1 MDTVVPEVIDV
12 SLNYG
17 KSLLNNNERHKAYS
31 VFTECL
37 NISQNTGHLT
47 SIAASLG
54 CMGLFY
60 MASNDITQS
69 VACYERVLEL
79 LNNVDENEAERK
91 ERNSKMKQ
99 KRRQIKADAFS
110 SIGSAML
117 KLRNFTKSMQCFQ
130 NYLQICEE
138 LADTRGKTMALGN
151 MGALQRN
158 LGHIKQ
164 AMEYFEKELQI
175 AEATGDKSLEFHAHT
190 NLGLCYRD
198 VGEYQKALRCY
209 EKSLAVAMVTGC
221 KEDEGGAYS
230 NLSNVYRY
238 LGDPVKALSY
248 SKKHLELATQLGDL
262 RGQFIASGGLGNAYC
277 ALGDFKSGSIFFH
290 ENANLA
296 RKMGDKALIARAE
309 HSLGLALSYR
319 EEYKESLTHHETAH
333 RLFKE
338 ARMRLPAYHAMLA
351 KAKCLRMLQDYK
363 GAMAIY
369 QTSITEYEE
378 IRAHLGK
385 QENLKISIGDLHI
398 IVYKALSY
406 TMFHAGQVQDAML
419 AEDRGRA
426 MALKD
431 LLYHKFNVK
440 TVYKRSTAPSK
451 DVNSVSKFLGEL
463 RGDPDLTTVMYSFF
477 NGQMFIWVISH
488 SRVDCV
494 LPWPEREGQKYRALM
509 ELVETSLDEIRQG
522 VREHGMVEDRLLL
535 ASETD
540 NCEDI
545 FAIQESLSLPWNLSE
560 KGTTDPKTCNVQSTR
575 EEMSRKTVSK
585 ASSKP
590 VDVSHP
596 GSSLR
601 QLYDI
606 LIKPV
611 GHLIQGNKL
620 LIIPEAM
627 LYRLPFS
634 ALLDGEGTFLSKKFC
649 IQVCTSLETLTL
661 ISKRTKREFEG
672 GALVIGNPLVGR
684 VRRMGKEAKPSELPG
699 AQREAE
705 KVASFLYTTALTQQM
720 ATKSRVINYLVKAS
734 IVHIAAHGDPV
745 KGEIVLAPDAG
756 PNRGNQLP
764 TEEDYLLTC
773 ADIAS
778 LSLRA
783 RLVVLSCCQT
793 AQGDIRA
800 EGVVGIARSF
810 LGAGASAVVVTLWA
824 IDDDATLSFM
834 ELFYKHVT
842 TNKSVCQALQY
853 SMITLQG
860 KEHLK
865 RISNWAPFY
874 VIGEDVKFTLTEIQ
888 QMKEKA
894 FNFSA

>member
-1 MDTVVPEVIDV
+1 MDTVVHEAIGV

-37 NISQNTGHLT
+37 NITQNTGHPT
-47 SIAASLG
+47 YIVASLG
-54 CMGLFY
+54 CLGMFY
-60 MASNDITQS
+60 MTSNDITRGVS
-69 VACYERVLEL
+69 CCERALEL
-79 LNNVDENEAERK
+79 LNNGDENEAERK
-91 ERNSKMKQ
+91 EPNSKMKR
-99 KRRQIKADAFS
+99 KRQQIKADAYA
-110 SIGSAML
+110 SIGSAMR

-130 NYLQICEE
+130 KHLQICEE
-138 LADTRGKTMALGN
+138 LADARGKTMALGN
-151 MGALQRN
+151 MGALHRN

-164 AMEYFEKELQI
+164 AMECFDKELQI
-175 AEATGDKSLEFHAHT
+175 AEETGDKSLEFHALT

-209 EKSLAVAMVTGC
+209 EKSLAVAVVTGC

-230 NLSNVYRY
+230 NLSNIYRY
-238 LGDPVKALSY
+238 LGDPLKALSY
-248 SKKHLELATQLGDL
+248 SKKHLALATQLGDL

-277 ALGDFKSGSIFFH
+277 ALGDFKNGSTFFH
-290 ENANLA
+290 ENANVA
-296 RKMGDKALIARAE
+296 RKIGDKALIARAE

-319 EEYKESLTHHETAH
+319 EEYRESLTHHETAKS
-333 RLFKE
+333 LFKE
-338 ARMRLPAYHAMLA
+338 AGMRLPAYHAMLA
-351 KAKCLRMLQDYK
+351 KAKCLRMLQEYK
-363 GAMAIY
+363 AAMAIY
-369 QTSITEYEE
+369 QTCITEYEE
-378 IRAHLGK
+378 IRAHLGD
-385 QENLKISIGDLHI
+385 QESLKVSIGDLHI

-431 LLYHKFNVK
+431 LLYHKFEVK
-440 TVYKRSTAPSK
+440 TVYKRITEHSK
-451 DVNSVSKFLGEL
+451 DVNSVSKFLDKL
-463 RGDPDLTTVMYSFF
+463 REDPDLTTLMYSFF
-477 NGQMFIWVISH
+477 NGQMFTWVVSH

-494 LPWPEREGQKYRALM
+494 RPWSEKEGQKYWALI

-522 VREHGMVEDRLLL
+522 VREHGLVEDRMLL

-545 FAIQESLSLPWNLSE
+545 FTIQESLSLPWNLSE
-560 KGTTDPKTCNVQSTR
+560 KGTTDSKASNVQSTR
-575 EEMSRKTVSK
+575 EELPRKMVSK
-585 ASSKP
+585 PSSKP

-596 GSSLR
+596 GSTLR
-601 QLYDI
+601 QLYDM

-611 GHLIQGNKL
+611 EHLIQGNKL
-620 LIIPEAM
+620 LIIPEAV

-634 ALLDGEGTFLSKKFC
+634 ALLDVKGIFLSKKFS
-649 IQVCTSLETLTL
+649 IQLCTSLETLAL
-661 ISKRTKREFEG
+661 ISKRPKREFEG

-684 VRRMGKEAKPSELPG
+684 VRRRGKEVKPCELPG

-705 KVASFLYTTALTQQM
+705 KVASFLHTTALTQQM
-720 ATKSRVINYLVKAS
+720 ATKSRVISYLVKAS

-745 KGEIVLAPDAG
+745 KGEIVLAPEVD
-756 PNRGNQLP
+756 PSRRNQLP
-764 TEEDYLLTC
+764 TEEEYLLTC
-773 ADIAS
+773 TDIAS

-842 TNKSVCQALQY
+842 TNMSVCQALQY

-860 KEHLK
+860 KEDLK

-874 VIGEDVKFTLTEIQ
+874 VIGEDVKFSCTEIQ

-894 FNFSA
+894 FGFSS

>member
-1 MDTVVPEVIDV
+1 MDAVVHEAIDV

-17 KSLLNNNERHKAYS
+17 KSLLNNNDRHKALS

-37 NISQNTGHLT
+37 NISQNTGHVT

-54 CMGLFY
+54 CLGMFY
-60 MASNDITQS
+60 MTSNDITRGVS
-69 VACYERVLEL
+69 CYERALEF
-79 LNNVDENEAERK
+79 LNNVDENDAERK
-91 ERNSKMKQ
+91 AGNSKMKK
-99 KRRQIKADAFS
+99 KRQQIKADAYS
-110 SIGSAML
+110 SIGSAMR
-117 KLRNFTKSMQCFQ
+117 KVRNFPKSVECFQ
-130 NYLQICEE
+130 KYLQICEE
-138 LADTRGKTMALGN
+138 LADTRGKTMAFGN
-151 MGALQRN
+151 MGALHRN

-164 AMEYFEKELQI
+164 AMECFEKELQI
-175 AEATGDKSLEFHAHT
+175 AEVTGDKSLEFHAHT

-209 EKSLAVAMVTGC
+209 EKSLAVVMVTRC
-221 KEDEGGAYS
+221 RKDEGGAYS
-230 NLSNVYRY
+230 NLSNIYRY

-262 RGQFIASGGLGNAYC
+262 KGQFIASGGLGNAYC
-277 ALGDFKSGSIFFH
+277 ALGDFKSGSTFFQ

-296 RKMGDKALIARAE
+296 RKIGDKALIARAE
-309 HSLGLALSYR
+309 HSLGLALWYR
-319 EEYKESLTHHETAH
+319 KEYRESLTHHETAH
-333 RLFKE
+333 SLFKE
-338 ARMRLPAYHAMLA
+338 AGMTLPAYHAMLA
-351 KAKCLRMLQDYK
+351 KAKCLRTLQEYK
-363 GAMAIY
+363 AAMAIY
-369 QTSITEYEE
+369 QTCITEYEG

-406 TMFHAGQVQDAML
+406 TMFHTGQVQDAML
-419 AEDRGRA
+419 VEDRGRA

-431 LLYHKFNVK
+431 LLYHKFEVK
-440 TVYKRSTAPSK
+440 TVYKRMTEHPK
-451 DVNSVSKFLGEL
+451 DVNSVSKFLDEM
-463 RGDPDLTTVMYSFF
+463 REDPDVTTVMYSFF
-477 NGQMFIWVISH
+477 NGQMFIWVVSH
-488 SRVDCV
+488 SRVDCIR
-494 LPWPEREGQKYRALM
+494 PWSEKEGEKYWALM
-509 ELVETSLDEIRQG
+509 ELVETSLNDIRQG
-522 VREHGMVEDRLLL
+522 VREHELVEDRLLL

-540 NCEDI
+540 NCADI

-560 KGTTDPKTCNVQSTR
+560 KGTTDPKALSTEKR
-575 EEMSRKTVSK
+575 MNRKMVSK
-585 ASSKP
+585 PSTTPAE
-590 VDVSHP
+590 VSHP
-596 GSSLR
+596 GSTLR

-611 GHLIQGNKL
+611 VHLIQGNKL
-620 LIIPEAM
+620 LVIPEAA

-634 ALLDGEGTFLSKKFC
+634 ALLDGEGIFLSRKFS
-649 IQVCTSLETLTL
+649 IQVCTSLETLAL
-661 ISKRTKREFEG
+661 ISKRPKREFDG

-684 VRRMGKEAKPSELPG
+684 VHRMGREVKPSELPG
-699 AQREAE
+699 AQKEAE
-705 KVASFLYTTALTQQM
+705 RVASLLYTTALTQQM

-745 KGEIVLAPDAG
+745 KGEIVLAPETH
-756 PNRGNQLP
+756 PNRVNQLP
-764 TEEDYLLTC
+764 KEEDYLLTC

-778 LSLRA
+778 LNLRA

-793 AQGDIRA
+793 AHGDIRA

-824 IDDDATLSFM
+824 IDDDATLAFM

-842 TNKSVCQALQY
+842 TNMPICQALQY
-853 SMITLQG
+853 SMMTLQG

-874 VIGEDVKFTLTEIQ
+874 AIGEDVKFTCSEIQ

>member
-1 MDTVVPEVIDV
+1 MDAVVHEAIDV

-17 KSLLNNNERHKAYS
+17 KSLLNNNHRHKALS

-37 NISQNTGHLT
+37 NISQNTGHFT

-54 CMGLFY
+54 CLGMFY
-60 MASNDITQS
+60 MTSNDITRGVS
-69 VACYERVLEL
+69 CYERALEF

-91 ERNSKMKQ
+91 AGNSKMKK
-99 KRRQIKADAFS
+99 KRQQIKADAYS
-110 SIGSAML
+110 SIGSAMR
-117 KLRNFTKSMQCFQ
+117 KVRNFPKSVECFQ
-130 NYLQICEE
+130 KYLQICEE
-138 LADTRGKTMALGN
+138 LADTRGKTMAFGN
-151 MGALQRN
+151 MGDLHRN

-164 AMEYFEKELQI
+164 AMECFEKELQI
-175 AEATGDKSLEFHAHT
+175 AEVTGDKSLEFHAHT

-209 EKSLAVAMVTGC
+209 EKSLAVVMVTRC
-221 KEDEGGAYS
+221 KKDEGGAYS
-230 NLSNVYRY
+230 NLSNIYRY

-262 RGQFIASGGLGNAYC
+262 KGQFIASGGLGNAYC
-277 ALGDFKSGSIFFH
+277 ALGDFKSGSTFFQ

-296 RKMGDKALIARAE
+296 RKIGDKTLIARAE
-309 HSLGLALSYR
+309 HSLGLAMWYR
-319 EEYKESLTHHETAH
+319 KEYRESLTHHETAH
-333 RLFKE
+333 SLFKE
-338 ARMRLPAYHAMLA
+338 AGMTLPAYHAMLA
-351 KAKCLRMLQDYK
+351 KAKCLRTLQEYK
-363 GAMAIY
+363 AAMAIY
-369 QTSITEYEE
+369 QTCITEYEG
-378 IRAHLGK
+378 IRAHLGR

-406 TMFHAGQVQDAML
+406 TMFHTGQVQDAML
-419 AEDRGRA
+419 VEDRGRA

-431 LLYHKFNVK
+431 LLYHKFEVK
-440 TVYKRSTAPSK
+440 TVYKRMTEHPK
-451 DVNSVSKFLGEL
+451 DVNSVSKFLDGMRE
-463 RGDPDLTTVMYSFF
+463 DPDLTTVMYSFF
-477 NGQMFIWVISH
+477 NGQLFIWVVSH
-488 SRVDCV
+488 SRVDCIR
-494 LPWPEREGQKYRALM
+494 PWSEKEGEKYWALM
-509 ELVETSLDEIRQG
+509 ELVETSLDDIRQG
-522 VREHGMVEDRLLL
+522 VREYELVEDRLLL
-535 ASETD
+535 AFETD

-560 KGTTDPKTCNVQSTR
+560 KGKTDPKALSTGKG
-575 EEMSRKTVSK
+575 MTRKMI
-585 ASSKP
+585 SKP
-590 VDVSHP
+590 LSTPVEVSQP
-596 GSSLR
+596 GSTLR

-611 GHLIQGNKL
+611 EHLIQGNKL
-620 LIIPEAM
+620 LVIPEAA
-627 LYRLPFS
+627 LYCLPFS
-634 ALLDGEGTFLSKKFC
+634 ALLDGEGIFLSRKFS
-649 IQVCTSLETLTL
+649 IQVCTSLETLAL
-661 ISKRTKREFEG
+661 ISKRPKREFDG

-684 VRRMGKEAKPSELPG
+684 VHRMGKEVKPSELPG
-699 AQREAE
+699 AQKEAE
-705 KVASFLYTTALTQQM
+705 RVASFLYTTALTQQM

-745 KGEIVLAPDAG
+745 KGEIVLAPETH
-756 PNRGNQLP
+756 PNRRNQLP
-764 TEEDYLLTC
+764 KEEDYLLTC

-778 LSLRA
+778 LNLRA

-793 AQGDIRA
+793 AHGDIRA

-824 IDDDATLSFM
+824 IDDDATLAFM

-842 TNKSVCQALQY
+842 TNMPICQALQY
-853 SMITLQG
+853 SMMTLQG

-874 VIGEDVKFTLTEIQ
+874 VIGEDVKFTCSEIQ

>member
-1 MDTVVPEVIDV
+1 MDAVVHEAIDV

-17 KSLLNNNERHKAYS
+17 KSLLNNNDRHKALS

-37 NISQNTGHLT
+37 NISQNTGHVT

-54 CMGLFY
+54 CLGMFY
-60 MASNDITQS
+60 MTSNDITRGVS
-69 VACYERVLEL
+69 CYERALEF
-79 LNNVDENEAERK
+79 LNNVDENDAERK
-91 ERNSKMKQ
+91 AGNSKMKK
-99 KRRQIKADAFS
+99 KRQQIKADAYS
-110 SIGSAML
+110 SIGSAMR
-117 KLRNFTKSMQCFQ
+117 KVRNFPKSVECFQ
-130 NYLQICEE
+130 KYLQICEE
-138 LADTRGKTMALGN
+138 LADTRGKTMAFGN
-151 MGALQRN
+151 MGALHRN

-164 AMEYFEKELQI
+164 AMECFEKELQI
-175 AEATGDKSLEFHAHT
+175 AEVTGDKSLEFHAHT

-209 EKSLAVAMVTGC
+209 EKSLAVVMVTRC
-221 KEDEGGAYS
+221 RKDEGGAYS
-230 NLSNVYRY
+230 NLSNIYRY

-262 RGQFIASGGLGNAYC
+262 KGQFIASGGLGNAYC
-277 ALGDFKSGSIFFH
+277 ALGDFKSGSTFFQ

-296 RKMGDKALIARAE
+296 RKIGDKALIARAE
-309 HSLGLALSYR
+309 HSLGLALWYR
-319 EEYKESLTHHETAH
+319 KEYRESLTHHETAH
-333 RLFKE
+333 SLFKE
-338 ARMRLPAYHAMLA
+338 AGMTLPAYHAMLA
-351 KAKCLRMLQDYK
+351 KAKCLRTLQEYK
-363 GAMAIY
+363 AAMAIY
-369 QTSITEYEE
+369 QTCITEYEG

-406 TMFHAGQVQDAML
+406 TMFQTGQVQDAML
-419 AEDRGRA
+419 VEDRGRA

-431 LLYHKFNVK
+431 LLYHKFEVK
-440 TVYKRSTAPSK
+440 TVYKRMTEHPK
-451 DVNSVSKFLGEL
+451 DVNSVSKFLDEM
-463 RGDPDLTTVMYSFF
+463 REDPDVTTVMYSFF
-477 NGQMFIWVISH
+477 NGQMFIWVVSH
-488 SRVDCV
+488 SRVDCIR
-494 LPWPEREGQKYRALM
+494 PWSEKEGEKYWALM
-509 ELVETSLDEIRQG
+509 ELVETSLNDIRQG
-522 VREHGMVEDRLLL
+522 VREHELVEDRLLL

-540 NCEDI
+540 NCADI

-560 KGTTDPKTCNVQSTR
+560 KGTTDPKALSTEKR
-575 EEMSRKTVSK
+575 MNRKMVSK
-585 ASSKP
+585 PSTTPAE
-590 VDVSHP
+590 VSHP
-596 GSSLR
+596 GSTLR

-611 GHLIQGNKL
+611 VHLIQGNKL
-620 LIIPEAM
+620 LVIPEAA

-634 ALLDGEGTFLSKKFC
+634 ALLDGEGIFLSRKFS
-649 IQVCTSLETLTL
+649 IQVCTSLETLAL
-661 ISKRTKREFEG
+661 ISKRPKREFDG

-684 VRRMGKEAKPSELPG
+684 VHRMGREVKPSELPG
-699 AQREAE
+699 AQKEAE
-705 KVASFLYTTALTQQM
+705 RVASLLYTTALTQQM

-745 KGEIVLAPDAG
+745 KGEIVLAPETH
-756 PNRGNQLP
+756 PNRVNQLP
-764 TEEDYLLTC
+764 KEEDYLLTC

-778 LSLRA
+778 LNLRA

-793 AQGDIRA
+793 AHGDIRA

-824 IDDDATLSFM
+824 IDDDATLAFM

-842 TNKSVCQALQY
+842 TNMPICQALQY
-853 SMITLQG
+853 SMMTLQG

-874 VIGEDVKFTLTEIQ
+874 AIGEDVKFTCSEIQ